1 MDCRN
6 AAKPQ
11 RSRRAPP
18 DELRA
23 RSMSGGLE
31 SLSHWDVD
39 LNLARRAE
47 RDGYVH
53 KSSEYAARR
62 RL

>member
-1 MDCRN
+1 
-6 AAKPQ
+6 
-11 RSRRAPP
+11 
-18 DELRA
+18 
-23 RSMSGGLE
+23 MSGGLE

-53 KSSEYAARR
+53 KSSEYAARS